1 MLLIFKKIIYIFLIF
16 GINLYFCS
24 YIANKIS
31 SRSELRRG
39 FVMSRCGGLAYPFV
53 KLFRYLSKD
62 YRLNIWEFMLFFFSF
77 FIWTIIPF
85 SQSLIILKFDYDLII
100 ALIFYLL
107 LIFINLVISSRSCH
121 GFNYSNFTKKSA
133 IIFSFF
139 TPVLFSVSSLV
150 LINRTLSLREIVN
163 FQYQNWNIIYQP
175 LGFIVVFAAVFM
187 QFKLLG
193 LPDMNTNTI
202 LFSEAAEKEGAGIGR
217 FIIVVSYYSIIF
229 SLIALTVIFY
239 LSGWQPIKFINGHVT
254 FGIKFYIIFIILIL
268 FDKATPKLND
278 YNYIVSLNLKF
289 LFPISTVNFLMTLIF
304 FLLRNVY
311 NLI

>member
-24 YIANKIS
+24 YIVNKVS

-39 FVMSRCGGLAYPFV
+39 FVMSRFGGLAYPFV
-53 KLFRYLSKD
+53 KLFKYLSKD
-62 YRLNIWEFMLFFFSF
+62 YRLNIWEFMLFFFSI
-77 FIWTIIPF
+77 FIWTVIPF

-100 ALIFYLL
+100 VLVFYLL
-107 LIFINLVISSRSCH
+107 LIFINLVIASRSSH
-121 GFNYSNFTKKSA
+121 GFNYSNFTKKTA
-133 IIFSFF
+133 MIFSFF

-175 LGFIVVFAAVFM
+175 LGFIVVFASIFI

-193 LPDMNTNTI
+193 LPDRNTF
-202 LFSEAAEKEGAGIGR
+202 LFSETAEKEGAGIGR
-217 FIIVVSYYSIIF
+217 FIVVVSYYCIIF
-229 SLIALTVIFY
+229 SLIVLTVIFY
-239 LSGWQPIKFINGHVT
+239 LSGWQPIKFINGYIT

-268 FDKATPKLND
+268 LDKATPKLND
-278 YNYIVSLNLKF
+278 YKYIASLNLKF
-289 LFPISTVNFLMTLIF
+289 LFPISAVNFLMTLIF